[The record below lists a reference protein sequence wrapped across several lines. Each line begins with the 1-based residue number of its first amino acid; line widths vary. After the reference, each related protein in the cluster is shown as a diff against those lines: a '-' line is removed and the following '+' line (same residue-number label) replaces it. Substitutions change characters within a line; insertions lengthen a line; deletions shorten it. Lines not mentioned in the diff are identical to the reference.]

1 MKTQNAYLVAM
12 AFNDPLYATL
22 LWREKIKKSE
32 DLEHDRQNRFICG
45 SLVVLNNFCNSHS
58 VKSYRTFPRDIFFWQ
73 QYILLFFLEKL
84 FIHSLIQLFIWYC
97 TSFLGVTCFDSKF
110 LCNPNFV
117 RTQLIVTIHNI
128 L

>member
-32 DLEHDRQNRFICG
+32 DLEHDRQNRFLCG

-58 VKSYRTFPRDIFFWQ
+58 VKSYRTFPRDFFFDSNTFFC
-73 QYILLFFLEKL
+73 FFLRN
-84 FIHSLIQLFIWYC
+84 C
-97 TSFLGVTCFDSKF
+97 SFT
-110 LCNPNFV
+110 P
-117 RTQLIVTIHNI
+117 
-128 L
+128 